1 METAT
6 KPTEA
11 QIQNTIQV
19 RQKRLADPL
28 MKKPINRRVR
38 EGYTEAVNIL
48 VEGRET
54 YEGIDDTLDSVQT
67 RAIAV
72 LAVDYINGEA
82 EHKVLV
88 NLPLVISK

>member
-19 RQKRLADPL
+19 LQQRLKDPL

-38 EGYTEAVNIL
+38 EGYEESVNIL

-54 YEGIDDTLDSVQT
+54 YEGIEEKLNSVQA

-72 LAVDYINGEA
+72 LAVDYLLGEC

-88 NLPLVISK
+88 NVHLWK